1 MYEWHMPGFWVQF
14 MIIDDD
20 EDHRFRVSKLQ
31 IPLDLTV
38 ILINISN
45 WQTAIRPNEY
55 QIPNPSC
62 NTCSNT
68 ETLSRKEGR
77 KEGRKYIVHLPAVF
91 KSPYI
96 CLPNTEPTDTHIHGM
111 NQWMNDV
118 TDEEAAEKKDPLK
131 TCTPPQIKCCCYL
144 LHNIKLGFWLP
155 VFLSL
160 LITIHNSS
168 CRREGGEGVP
178 GT

>member
-38 ILINISN
+38 IFINISN

-77 KEGRKYIVHLPAVF
+77 KYSPSTSCVQISLHLP
-91 KSPYI
+91 SQHWTQP
-96 CLPNTEPTDTHIHGM
+96 DTHIHGM

-131 TCTPPQIKCCCYL
+131 TCTPPQIECCCYL

-168 CRREGGEGVP
+168 CRREGEKVCLVLS
-178 GT
+178 T

>member
-1 MYEWHMPGFWVQF
+1 MYEWHSKWVEIWILWLIMYEWHMPGFWVQF

-45 WQTAIRPNEY
+45 WQSAIRPNEY

-68 ETLSRKEGR
+68 ETLSRKEGS
-77 KEGRKYIVHLPAVF
+77 IVHLPAVF

-96 CLPNTEPTDTHIHGM
+96 CLPNTEPRHTHSRYESM
-111 NQWMNDV
+111 NEWCYRRRSSGKKGSPKNMHTPTNWM
-118 TDEEAAEKKDPLK
+118 
-131 TCTPPQIKCCCYL
+131 L
-144 LHNIKLGFWLP
+144 L
-155 VFLSL
+155 L
-160 LITIHNSS
+160 LTA
-168 CRREGGEGVP
+168 
-178 GT
+178 

>member
-1 MYEWHMPGFWVQF
+1 MYERHSKWVEIWILWLIMYEWHMPDFWVQF

-31 IPLDLTV
+31 IPQDLTV

-77 KEGRKYIVHLPAVF
+77 KEVYSPSTSCVQISLHLPSQHWTHRHTHSRYESMNEWCYRGRSSG
-91 KSPYI
+91 KKGSPK
-96 CLPNTEPTDTHIHGM
+96 NMHTPT
-111 NQWMNDV
+111 NQM
-118 TDEEAAEKKDPLK
+118 
-131 TCTPPQIKCCCYL
+131 L
-144 LHNIKLGFWLP
+144 L
-155 VFLSL
+155 L
-160 LITIHNSS
+160 LTA
-168 CRREGGEGVP
+168 
-178 GT
+178 